1 MNVSDRI
8 KKAHIAIMQHK
19 EFCAMSGILAC
30 GKVEITTDVPTAATD
45 GWNVKYNPEFVER
58 VMPTDPELRLLVL
71 HEAMHKAYRHLT
83 VWKYLSKQNPRLANI
98 AMDHFVN
105 LSLIDTDKG
114 EGFVQMPKEGVQPK
128 PKYRGWSVLQIYTD
142 LEQEDDPEHPD
153 GPGGFDE
160 HDFDGPPGD
169 GSGDMP
175 TEQEIENEIGRAIRQ
190 GEMIRKQRSKGG
202 AGGED
207 GMFGDLLAPKVDWRK
222 ALRDF
227 ITETCSGRDESSWS
241 RPNRRFLADDVYM
254 PTMMGTTL
262 RELVVGFDTSGSVFG
277 SSEMTRFV
285 SEITTIIEQVKPSK
299 VHVIYWDT
307 AVAGHQTFEDGQFA
321 VQNLKPKGGGGTD
334 GSVLFEFLRKKKIKP
349 DAIVQFTDGYVG
361 DWGKT
366 DVPTLWAI
374 TTDLKAPFGT
384 TISLEV

>member
-19 EFCAMSGILAC
+19 EFCAFAGILAC
-30 GKVEITTDVPTAATD
+30 GKVEVTTDVPTACTD
-45 GWNVKYNPEFVER
+45 GWNVKYNPEFIEQN
-58 VMPTDPELRLLVL
+58 MATDPELRLLVL
-71 HEAMHKAYRHLT
+71 HEAMHKAYRHMT
-83 VWKYLSKQNPRLANI
+83 VWKYLSKINHTLANV

-105 LSLIDTDKG
+105 LSLTDTDAG
-114 EGFVQMPKEGVQPK
+114 NGFLQMPKVGIQPD
-128 PKYRGWSVLQIYTD
+128 PKYRGWNVLQIYTD
-142 LEQEDDPEHPD
+142 LEDEDEGNDGD
-153 GPGGFDE
+153 GPDGFDE
-160 HDFDGPPGD
+160 HDFDGPPG
-169 GSGDMP
+169 GDAP
-175 TEQEIENEIGRAIRQ
+175 TDQEIEDEIGRAIRQ
-190 GEMIRKQRSKGG
+190 GEMIRKQRSKG
-202 AGGED
+202 AGGSD

-227 ITETCSGRDESSWS
+227 ITETCSGRDESSWA
-241 RPNRRFLADDVYM
+241 RPNRRFLSDDVYM
-254 PTMMGTTL
+254 PSMMGTTL
-262 RELVVGFDTSGSVFG
+262 NELVVGFDTSGSVFG

-299 VHVIYWDT
+299 IHVIYWDT

-334 GSVLFEFLRKKKIKP
+334 GSVLFDYLRKKRITP

-361 DWGKT
+361 DWGTT

-374 TTDLKAPFGT
+374 TTDMTAPFGT
-384 TISLEV
+384 TIQLEV

>member
-19 EFCAMSGILAC
+19 EFCAFAGILAC
-30 GKVEITTDVPTAATD
+30 GNVEVTTSVPTACTD
-45 GWNVKYNPEFVER
+45 GWNVKYNPEFIEQH
-58 VMPTDPELRLLVL
+58 MATDPELRLLVL
-71 HEAMHKAYRHLT
+71 HEAMHKAYRHMT
-83 VWKYLSKQNPRLANI
+83 VWKYLSKINHQLANV

-105 LSLIDTDKG
+105 LSLIDTDAG
-114 EGFVQMPKEGVQPK
+114 NGFLQMPKVGIQPE
-128 PKYRGWSVLQIYTD
+128 PKYRGWNVLQIFTD
-142 LEQEDDPEHPD
+142 LESEDEGDDGD
-153 GPGGFDE
+153 GPDGFDE
-160 HDFDGPPGD
+160 HDFDGPPGND
-169 GSGDMP
+169 SP
-175 TEQEIENEIGRAIRQ
+175 TDQEIEDEIGRAIRQ
-190 GEMIRKQRSKGG
+190 GEMIRKQRSKG
-202 AGGED
+202 AGGSD

-227 ITETCSGRDESSWS
+227 ITETCAGRDESSWAK
-241 RPNRRFLADDVYM
+241 PNRRFLSDDVYM
-254 PTMMGTTL
+254 PSMVGTTL
-262 RELVVGFDTSGSVFG
+262 NELVVGFDTSGSVFG
-277 SSEMTRFV
+277 GSEMTRFV

-299 VHVIYWDT
+299 IHVIYWDT

-334 GSVLFEFLRKKKIKP
+334 GAVLFDYLRKKRITP

-374 TTDLKAPFGT
+374 TTDMTAPFGT
-384 TISLEV
+384 TIHLEV

>member
-19 EFCAMSGILAC
+19 EFCAFSGILAC
-30 GKVEITTDVPTAATD
+30 GNVEVTTDVPTACTD

-58 VMPTDPELRLLVL
+58 VMPTDPKLRLLVL
-71 HEAMHKAYRHLT
+71 HEAMHKAYRHMT
-83 VWKYLSKQNPRLANI
+83 VWKYLSKMNPLLANI

-105 LSLIDTDKG
+105 LTLMDTDAG
-114 EGFVQMPKEGVQPK
+114 SGFLEMPSDGIQPN
-128 PKYRGWSVLQIYTD
+128 PKYRGWNVLQIYTD
-142 LEQEDDPEHPD
+142 LEDEDDPEQPD

-160 HDFDGPPGD
+160 HDFDGPPVD
-169 GSGDMP
+169 GSGKAP
-175 TEQEIENEIGRAIRQ
+175 TEQEIENEIGRALRQ

-202 AGGED
+202 SGGED
-207 GMFGDLLAPKVDWRK
+207 GLFGDLLAPKVDWRK

-262 RELVVGFDTSGSVFG
+262 RELVVGFDTSGSIFG
-277 SSEMTRFV
+277 GSEMTRFV

-307 AVAGHQTFEDGQFA
+307 GIAGHQTFEDGQFA

-334 GSVLFEFLRKKKIKP
+334 GAVLFDYLRKQKLKP

-361 DWGKT
+361 SWGTT

-374 TTDLKAPFGT
+374 TTDIKAPFGT
-384 TISLEV
+384 TIQLEV

>member
-19 EFCAMSGILAC
+19 EFCAFAGILAC
-30 GKVEITTDVPTAATD
+30 GNVEITTSVPTACTD
-45 GWNVKYNPEFVER
+45 GWNVKYNPEFIEQH
-58 VMPTDPELRLLVL
+58 MATDPELRLLVL
-71 HEAMHKAYRHLT
+71 HEAMHKAYRHMT
-83 VWKYLSKQNPRLANI
+83 VWKYLDKINPKLANV

-105 LSLIDTDKG
+105 LSLIDTDAG
-114 EGFVQMPKEGVQPK
+114 SGFLQMPKAGIQPD
-128 PKYRGWSVLQIYTD
+128 PKYRGWNVLQIFTD
-142 LEQEDDPEHPD
+142 LEDEDDGNDGD
-153 GPGGFDE
+153 GPDGFDE
-160 HDFDGPPGD
+160 HDFDGPP
-169 GSGDMP
+169 SGDSP
-175 TEQEIENEIGRAIRQ
+175 TDQEIEDEIGRALRQ

-202 AGGED
+202 AGGAD

-227 ITETCSGRDESSWS
+227 ITETCAGRDESSWAK
-241 RPNRRFLADDVYM
+241 PNRRFLSDDVYM
-254 PTMMGTTL
+254 PSMVGTTL
-262 RELVVGFDTSGSVFG
+262 NELVVGFDTSGSVFG
-277 SSEMTRFV
+277 GSEMTRFV

-299 VHVIYWDT
+299 IHVIYWDT

-334 GSVLFEFLRKKKIKP
+334 GAVLFNYLRKKRITP

-374 TTDLKAPFGT
+374 TTDMTAPFGT

>member
-19 EFCAMSGILAC
+19 EFCAFAGILAC
-30 GKVEITTDVPTAATD
+30 GKVEVTTDVPTACTD
-45 GWNVKYNPEFVER
+45 GWNVKYNPEFIEQN
-58 VMPTDPELRLLVL
+58 MATDPELRLLVL
-71 HEAMHKAYRHLT
+71 HEAMHKAYRHMT
-83 VWKYLSKQNPRLANI
+83 VWKYLSKINHQLANV

-105 LSLIDTDKG
+105 LSLIDTNAG
-114 EGFVQMPKEGVQPK
+114 SGFLQMPKVGIQPD
-128 PKYRGWSVLQIYTD
+128 PKYRGWNVLQIYTD
-142 LEQEDDPEHPD
+142 LEDEDEGNDGD
-153 GPGGFDE
+153 GPDGFDE
-160 HDFDGPPGD
+160 HDFDGPPG
-169 GSGDMP
+169 GDAP
-175 TEQEIENEIGRAIRQ
+175 TDQEIEDEIGRAIRQ
-190 GEMIRKQRSKGG
+190 GEMIRKQRSKG
-202 AGGED
+202 AGGSD

-227 ITETCSGRDESSWS
+227 ITETCSGRDESSWA
-241 RPNRRFLADDVYM
+241 RPNRRFLSDDVYM
-254 PTMMGTTL
+254 PSMMGVTL

-299 VHVIYWDT
+299 IHVIYWDT

-321 VQNLKPKGGGGTD
+321 VQDLKPKGGGGTD
-334 GSVLFEFLRKKKIKP
+334 GAVLFDYLRKKRITP

-361 DWGKT
+361 DWGTT

-374 TTDLKAPFGT
+374 TTDMTAPFGT
-384 TISLEV
+384 TIQLEV

>member
-8 KKAHIAIMQHK
+8 KKAHISIMQHK
-19 EFCAMSGILAC
+19 EFCALSGILAC
-30 GKVEITTDVPTAATD
+30 GKVEITTDVPTACTD

-83 VWKYLSKQNPRLANI
+83 VWKYLSKQNARLANI

-105 LSLIDTDKG
+105 LSLIDTDAG
-114 EGFVQMPKEGVQPK
+114 GGFVQMPKEGIQPE

-142 LEQEDDPEHPD
+142 LEQEDED
-153 GPGGFDE
+153 GDGGQGFDE

-241 RPNRRFLADDVYM
+241 KPNRRFLADDVYM
-254 PTMMGTTL
+254 PTMMGVTL

-277 SSEMTRFV
+277 SAEMTRFV

-334 GSVLFEFLRKKKIKP
+334 GSVLFSYLRKKKITP

-361 DWGKT
+361 SWGKT

-374 TTDLKAPFGT
+374 TTDIKAPFGT

>member
-19 EFCAMSGILAC
+19 EFCAYSGILAC
-30 GKVEITTDVPTAATD
+30 GKVEVSTKVPTAATN
-45 GWNVKYNPEFVER
+45 GWDVIYNPDFVEK
-58 VMPTDPELRLLVL
+58 VMSTDPKLRLLVL
-71 HEAMHKAYRHLT
+71 HEAMHKAYRHMT
-83 VWKYLSKQNPRLANI
+83 VWKYLSKINPRLANV

-105 LSLIDTDKG
+105 LSLTDTDAG
-114 EGFVQMPKEGVQPK
+114 NGFLEMPSDGIQPN

-142 LEQEDDPEHPD
+142 LEQEDDPEQPD
-153 GPGGFDE
+153 GPGRFDE
-160 HDFDGPPGD
+160 HDFDGPDDEAP
-169 GSGDMP
+169 S
-175 TEQEIENEIGRAIRQ
+175 EQEMENEIGRALRQ

-202 AGGED
+202 AGDSD
-207 GMFGDLLAPKVDWRK
+207 GLFGDLLSPKVDWRK

-254 PTMMGTTL
+254 PTMMGVTL
-262 RELVVGFDTSGSVFG
+262 RELVVGFDTSGSIFG
-277 SSEMTRFV
+277 GNEMTRFV
-285 SEITTIIEQVKPSK
+285 SEISTIIEQVKPSK

-307 AVAGHQTFEDGQFA
+307 GIAGHQTFEDGQFA

-334 GSVLFEFLRKKKIKP
+334 GAVLFKYLRKQKIKP

-361 DWGKT
+361 SWGNT
-366 DVPTLWAI
+366 DVPTLWVI
-374 TTDLKAPFGT
+374 TSDIKAPWGT
-384 TISLEV
+384 TIQLEV

>member
-1 MNVSDRI
+1 
-8 KKAHIAIMQHK
+8 
-19 EFCAMSGILAC
+19 
-30 GKVEITTDVPTAATD
+30 
-45 GWNVKYNPEFVER
+45 
-58 VMPTDPELRLLVL
+58 
-71 HEAMHKAYRHLT
+71 
-83 VWKYLSKQNPRLANI
+83 
-98 AMDHFVN
+98 MDHFVN
-105 LSLIDTDKG
+105 LSLMDTDANA
-114 EGFVQMPKEGVQPK
+114 GFLKMPKEGIQPE

-142 LEQEDDPEHPD
+142 LEDEDDPDGPD
-153 GPGGFDE
+153 GGQGFDE
-160 HDFDGPPGD
+160 HDFDGAGD
-169 GSGDMP
+169 GEGMP
-175 TEQEIENEIGRAIRQ
+175 TEQEMEDEIGRAIRQ

-254 PTMMGTTL
+254 PTMMGTTM

-277 SSEMTRFV
+277 GNEMTRFV

-299 VHVIYWDT
+299 VHVIYWHT

-321 VQNLKPKGGGGTD
+321 VQDLKPKGGGGTD
-334 GSVLFEFLRKKKIKP
+334 GAVLFDYLRKQKLKP

-374 TTDLKAPFGT
+374 TTDIKAPFGT
-384 TISLEV
+384 TIQLEV

>member
-1 MNVSDRI
+1 MNVLDRI

-19 EFCAMSGILAC
+19 QFCAFSGILAC
-30 GKVEITTDVPTAATD
+30 GKVEVTTDIPTACTD

-58 VMPTDPELRLLVL
+58 VMPTDPKLRLLVL

-83 VWKYLSKQNPRLANI
+83 VWKYLSKQNPKLANI

-105 LSLIDTDKG
+105 LSLTDTDAG
-114 EGFVQMPKEGVQPK
+114 SGFLEMPSEGIQPN

-142 LEQEDDPEHPD
+142 LESEDEDDPERPD

-160 HDFDGPPGD
+160 HDFDGPPNDGD
-169 GSGDMP
+169 TPSD
-175 TEQEIENEIGRAIRQ
+175 QEIENEIGRALRQ

-202 AGGED
+202 SGGED
-207 GMFGDLLAPKVDWRK
+207 GLFGDLLAPKVDWRK

-262 RELVVGFDTSGSVFG
+262 RELVAGFDTSGSVFN
-277 SSEMTRFV
+277 SPEMTRFV
-285 SEITTIIEQVKPSK
+285 TEFTTIVEQVKPSK
-299 VHVIYWDT
+299 IHVIYWDT
-307 AVAGHQTFEDGQFA
+307 EVVGHQTFEDGQFA
-321 VQNLKPKGGGGTD
+321 VQDLKIKGGGGTD
-334 GSVLFEFLRKKKIKP
+334 GSVLFDYLRDKKLKP

-361 DWGKT
+361 DWGNT

-374 TTDLKAPFGT
+374 TTDMKAPFGT
-384 TISLEV
+384 TIHLEV

>member
-19 EFCAMSGILAC
+19 EFCAFAGILAC
-30 GKVEITTDVPTAATD
+30 GNVEITTDVPTACTD
-45 GWNVKYNPEFVER
+45 GWNVKYNPDFIER
-58 VMPTDPELRLLVL
+58 VMPTDPKLRLLVL

-83 VWKYLSKQNPRLANI
+83 VWKYLAKQNPKLANV

-105 LSLIDTDKG
+105 LALTDTDAG
-114 EGFVQMPKEGVQPK
+114 SGFLEMPSDGIQPD

-142 LEQEDDPEHPD
+142 LESEDEDED
-153 GPGGFDE
+153 GNGPGREGFDE
-160 HDFDGPPGD
+160 HDYDGPPG
-169 GSGDMP
+169 GESP
-175 TEQEIENEIGRAIRQ
+175 TEQEMEDEIGRAIRQ

-202 AGGED
+202 AGGSD

-254 PTMMGTTL
+254 PTMMGNTM
-262 RELVVGFDTSGSVFG
+262 RELVVGFDTSGSIFG
-277 SSEMTRFV
+277 GNEMTRFV
-285 SEITTIIEQVKPSK
+285 TEIATIIEQVKPSK

-307 AVAGHQTFEDGQFA
+307 AIAGHQTFEDGQFA
-321 VQNLKPKGGGGTD
+321 VQDLKPKGGGGTD
-334 GSVLFEFLRKKKIKP
+334 GAVLFDYLRKQKLKP

-361 DWGKT
+361 SWGKT
-366 DVPTLWAI
+366 DVPTLWVI
-374 TTDLKAPFGT
+374 TTDIKAPFGT
-384 TISLEV
+384 TIQLEV

>member
-19 EFCAMSGILAC
+19 EFCAFAGILAC
-30 GKVEITTDVPTAATD
+30 GNVEVTTSVPTACTD
-45 GWNVKYNPEFVER
+45 GWNVKYNPEFIEQN
-58 VMPTDPELRLLVL
+58 MATDPELRLLVL
-71 HEAMHKAYRHLT
+71 HEAMHKAYRHMT
-83 VWKYLSKQNPRLANI
+83 VWKYLSKINHQLANV

-105 LSLIDTDKG
+105 LSLIDTDAG
-114 EGFVQMPKEGVQPK
+114 NGFLQMPKVGIQPE
-128 PKYRGWSVLQIYTD
+128 PKYRGWNVLQIFTD
-142 LEQEDDPEHPD
+142 LESEDEGDDGD
-153 GPGGFDE
+153 GPDGFDE
-160 HDFDGPPGD
+160 HDFDGPPGND
-169 GSGDMP
+169 SP
-175 TEQEIENEIGRAIRQ
+175 TDQEIEDEIGRAIRQ
-190 GEMIRKQRSKGG
+190 GEMIRKQRSKG
-202 AGGED
+202 AGGSD

-227 ITETCSGRDESSWS
+227 ITETCAGRDESSWAK
-241 RPNRRFLADDVYM
+241 PNRRFLSDDVYM
-254 PTMMGTTL
+254 PSMVGTTL
-262 RELVVGFDTSGSVFG
+262 NELVVGFDTSGSVFG
-277 SSEMTRFV
+277 GSEMTRFV

-299 VHVIYWDT
+299 IHVIYWDT

-334 GSVLFEFLRKKKIKP
+334 GAVLFDYLRKKRITP

-361 DWGKT
+361 DWGTT

-374 TTDLKAPFGT
+374 TTNMTAPFGT

>member
-1 MNVSDRI
+1 
-8 KKAHIAIMQHK
+8 
-19 EFCAMSGILAC
+19 
-30 GKVEITTDVPTAATD
+30 
-45 GWNVKYNPEFVER
+45 
-58 VMPTDPELRLLVL
+58 MPTDPKLRLLVL

-105 LSLIDTDKG
+105 LALTDTDAG
-114 EGFVQMPKEGVQPK
+114 SGFLEMPSDGIQPN
-128 PKYRGWSVLQIYTD
+128 PKYRGWSVLQIYTA
-142 LEQEDDPEHPD
+142 LEQEDDPDNPD
-153 GPGGFDE
+153 GGGGFDE

-254 PTMMGTTL
+254 PTMMGTTM
-262 RELVVGFDTSGSVFG
+262 RELVVGFDTSGSVFN
-277 SSEMTRFV
+277 SPEMTRFV

-299 VHVIYWDT
+299 VHLIYWDT

-321 VQNLKPKGGGGTD
+321 VQDLKPKGGGGTD

>member
-19 EFCAMSGILAC
+19 EFCAFAGILAC
-30 GKVEITTDVPTAATD
+30 GKVEVTTDVPTACTD
-45 GWNVKYNPEFVER
+45 GWNVKYNPEFIEQN
-58 VMPTDPELRLLVL
+58 MATDPELRLLVL
-71 HEAMHKAYRHLT
+71 HEAMHKAYRHMT
-83 VWKYLSKQNPRLANI
+83 VWKYLDKLNHKLTNI

-105 LSLIDTDKG
+105 LSLTDTDAG
-114 EGFVQMPKEGVQPK
+114 NGFLQMPKAGIHPNPK
-128 PKYRGWSVLQIYTD
+128 DRGWNVLQIYTD
-142 LEQEDDPEHPD
+142 LESEDEDEGGD
-153 GPGGFDE
+153 GPPGLDE
-160 HDFDGPPGD
+160 HDFDGPPDGD
-169 GSGDMP
+169 SPSD
-175 TEQEIENEIGRAIRQ
+175 QEIEDEIGRAIRQ

-202 AGGED
+202 AGGSD

-227 ITETCSGRDESSWS
+227 ITETCAGRDESSWAK
-241 RPNRRFLADDVYM
+241 PNRRFLSDDVYM
-254 PTMMGTTL
+254 PSMVGTTL
-262 RELVVGFDTSGSVFG
+262 NELVVGFDTSGSVFG
-277 SSEMTRFV
+277 GSEMTRFV

-299 VHVIYWDT
+299 IHVIYWDT

-334 GSVLFEFLRKKKIKP
+334 GAVLFDYLRKKRITP

-374 TTDLKAPFGT
+374 TTSITAPFGT

>member
-19 EFCAMSGILAC
+19 EFCAFAGILAC
-30 GKVEITTDVPTAATD
+30 GNVEITTSVPTACTD
-45 GWNVKYNPEFVER
+45 GWNVKYNPEFIEQH
-58 VMPTDPELRLLVL
+58 MATDPELRLLVL
-71 HEAMHKAYRHLT
+71 HEAMHKAYRHMT
-83 VWKYLSKQNPRLANI
+83 VWKYLDKINPKLANV

-105 LSLIDTDKG
+105 LSLIDTDAG
-114 EGFVQMPKEGVQPK
+114 SGFLQMPKAGIQPD
-128 PKYRGWSVLQIYTD
+128 PKYRGWNVLQIFTD
-142 LEQEDDPEHPD
+142 LEDEDDGNDGD
-153 GPGGFDE
+153 GPDGFDE
-160 HDFDGPPGD
+160 HDFDGPP
-169 GSGDMP
+169 SGDSP
-175 TEQEIENEIGRAIRQ
+175 TDQEIEDEIGRALRQ

-202 AGGED
+202 AGGAD

-227 ITETCSGRDESSWS
+227 ITETCAGRDESSWAK
-241 RPNRRFLADDVYM
+241 PNRRFLSDDVYM
-254 PTMMGTTL
+254 PSMVGTTL
-262 RELVVGFDTSGSVFG
+262 NELVVGFDTSGSVFG
-277 SSEMTRFV
+277 GSEMTRFV

-334 GSVLFEFLRKKKIKP
+334 GAVLFNYLRKKRITP

-374 TTDLKAPFGT
+374 TTDMTAPFGT

>member
-19 EFCAMSGILAC
+19 EFCAFAGILAC
-30 GKVEITTDVPTAATD
+30 GNVEVTTDVPTACTD
-45 GWNVKYNPEFVER
+45 GWNVKYNPEFIEQH
-58 VMPTDPELRLLVL
+58 MATDPELRLLVL
-71 HEAMHKAYRHLT
+71 HEAMHKAYRHMT
-83 VWKYLSKQNPRLANI
+83 VWKYLDKINPKLANV

-105 LSLIDTDKG
+105 LSLIDTDAG
-114 EGFVQMPKEGVQPK
+114 SGFLQMPKAGIQPD
-128 PKYRGWSVLQIYTD
+128 PKYRGWNVLQIFTD
-142 LEQEDDPEHPD
+142 LEDEDDGNDGD
-153 GPGGFDE
+153 GPDGFDE
-160 HDFDGPPGD
+160 HDFDGPPG
-169 GSGDMP
+169 GDSP
-175 TEQEIENEIGRAIRQ
+175 SDQEIEDEIGRALRQ

-202 AGGED
+202 AGGSD

-227 ITETCSGRDESSWS
+227 ITETCAGRDESSWAK
-241 RPNRRFLADDVYM
+241 PNRRFLSDDVYM
-254 PTMMGTTL
+254 PSMVGTTL
-262 RELVVGFDTSGSVFG
+262 NELVVGFDTSGSVFG
-277 SSEMTRFV
+277 GSEMTRFV

-299 VHVIYWDT
+299 IHVIYWDT

-334 GSVLFEFLRKKKIKP
+334 GAVLFNYLRKKRITP

-374 TTDLKAPFGT
+374 TTDMTAPFGT

>member
-19 EFCAMSGILAC
+19 EFCAFSGILAC
-30 GKVEITTDVPTAATD
+30 GKVIVSTEVPTAATN
-45 GWNVKYNPEFVER
+45 GWDVIYNPEFVEK
-58 VMPTDPELRLLVL
+58 VMPTDPKLRLLVL
-71 HEAMHKAYRHLT
+71 HEAMHKAYRHMT
-83 VWKYLSKQNPRLANI
+83 VWKYLSKMNPRLANI

-105 LSLIDTDKG
+105 LSLTDIDAG
-114 EGFVQMPKEGVQPK
+114 SGFLEMPADGIQPK

-142 LEQEDDPEHPD
+142 LENEDDPERPD

-160 HDFDGPPGD
+160 HDFDGPPDD
-169 GSGDMP
+169 GSGDVP
-175 TEQEIENEIGRAIRQ
+175 TEQEMENEIGRALRQ

-202 AGGED
+202 AGNED
-207 GMFGDLLAPKVDWRK
+207 GLFGDLLAPKVDWRK

-254 PTMMGTTL
+254 PTMMGVTL
-262 RELVVGFDTSGSVFG
+262 RELVVGFDTSGSIFG
-277 SSEMTRFV
+277 GNEMTRFV

-307 AVAGHQTFEDGQFA
+307 GIAGHQTFEDGQFA

-334 GSVLFEFLRKKKIKP
+334 GAVLFKYLRKQKIKP

-361 DWGKT
+361 EWGNT
-366 DVPTLWAI
+366 DVPTLWVI
-374 TTDLKAPFGT
+374 TSDIKAPWGT
-384 TISLEV
+384 TIQLEV

>member
-19 EFCAMSGILAC
+19 EFCAFAGILAC
-30 GKVEITTDVPTAATD
+30 GNVEVTTSVPTACTD
-45 GWNVKYNPEFVER
+45 GWNVKYNPEFIEQH
-58 VMPTDPELRLLVL
+58 MATDPELRLLVL

-83 VWKYLSKQNPRLANI
+83 VWKYLSKINHQLANV

-105 LSLIDTDKG
+105 LSLIDTDAG
-114 EGFVQMPKEGVQPK
+114 NGFLQMPKVGIQPE
-128 PKYRGWSVLQIYTD
+128 PKYRGWNVLQIFTD
-142 LEQEDDPEHPD
+142 LESEDEGDDGD
-153 GPGGFDE
+153 GPDGFDE
-160 HDFDGPPGD
+160 HDFDGPPGND
-169 GSGDMP
+169 SP
-175 TEQEIENEIGRAIRQ
+175 TDQEIEDEIGRAIRQ
-190 GEMIRKQRSKGG
+190 GEMIRKQRSKG
-202 AGGED
+202 AGGSD

-227 ITETCSGRDESSWS
+227 ITETCAGRDESSWAK
-241 RPNRRFLADDVYM
+241 PNRRFLSDDVYM
-254 PTMMGTTL
+254 PSMVGTTL
-262 RELVVGFDTSGSVFG
+262 NELVVGFDTSGSVFG
-277 SSEMTRFV
+277 GSEMTRFV

-299 VHVIYWDT
+299 IHVIYWDT

-334 GSVLFEFLRKKKIKP
+334 GAVLFDYLRKKRITP

-374 TTDLKAPFGT
+374 TTDITAPFGT
-384 TISLEV
+384 TIHLEV

>member
-19 EFCAMSGILAC
+19 EFCAFAGILAC
-30 GKVEITTDVPTAATD
+30 GNVEVTTDVPTACTD
-45 GWNVKYNPEFVER
+45 GWNVKYNPEFIEQN
-58 VMPTDPELRLLVL
+58 MATDPELRLLVL
-71 HEAMHKAYRHLT
+71 HEAMHKAYRHMT
-83 VWKYLSKQNPRLANI
+83 VWKYLSKINHKLANV

-105 LSLIDTDKG
+105 LSLIDTDAG
-114 EGFVQMPKEGVQPK
+114 NGFLQMPKVGIQPE
-128 PKYRGWSVLQIYTD
+128 PKYRGWNVLQIYTD
-142 LEQEDDPEHPD
+142 LEDENEDEGGD
-153 GPGGFDE
+153 GPPGLDE
-160 HDFDGPPGD
+160 HDFDGPP
-169 GSGDMP
+169 SGDSP
-175 TEQEIENEIGRAIRQ
+175 SDQEIEDEIGRALRQ

-202 AGGED
+202 AGGAD

-227 ITETCSGRDESSWS
+227 ITETCAGRDESSWAK
-241 RPNRRFLADDVYM
+241 PNRRFLADDVYM
-254 PTMMGTTL
+254 PSMMGVTL

-299 VHVIYWDT
+299 IHVIYWDT

-334 GSVLFEFLRKKKIKP
+334 GAVLFNYLRKKRITP

-374 TTDLKAPFGT
+374 TTSMTAPFGT

>member
-19 EFCAMSGILAC
+19 EFCAFAGILAC
-30 GKVEITTDVPTAATD
+30 GNVEVTTDVPTACTD
-45 GWNVKYNPEFVER
+45 GWNVKYNPEFIEQN
-58 VMPTDPELRLLVL
+58 MATDPELRLLVL
-71 HEAMHKAYRHLT
+71 HEAMHKAYRHMT
-83 VWKYLSKQNPRLANI
+83 VWKYLSKINHQLANV

-105 LSLIDTDKG
+105 LSLIDTNAG
-114 EGFVQMPKEGVQPK
+114 SGFLQMPKVGIQPD
-128 PKYRGWSVLQIYTD
+128 PKYRGWNVLQIYTD
-142 LEQEDDPEHPD
+142 LEDEDDGD
-153 GPGGFDE
+153 GPDGFDE
-160 HDFDGPPGD
+160 HDFDGPPG
-169 GSGDMP
+169 GDAP
-175 TEQEIENEIGRAIRQ
+175 TDQEIEDEIGRAIRQ
-190 GEMIRKQRSKGG
+190 GEMIRKQRSKG
-202 AGGED
+202 AGGSD

-227 ITETCSGRDESSWS
+227 ITETCSGRDESSWA
-241 RPNRRFLADDVYM
+241 RPNRRFLSDDVYM
-254 PTMMGTTL
+254 PSMMGVTL

-299 VHVIYWDT
+299 IHVIYWDT

-321 VQNLKPKGGGGTD
+321 VQDLKPKGGGGTD
-334 GSVLFEFLRKKKIKP
+334 GSVLFDYLRKKRITP

-361 DWGKT
+361 DWGTT

-374 TTDLKAPFGT
+374 TTDMTAPFGT
-384 TISLEV
+384 TIQLEV